1 MESRNA
7 LGFNFKTWE
16 RIHSVLREGIV
27 ALMQNSFPQANP
39 LSSTANGTS
48 SALISANFTT
58 LLKNIERLTD
68 LCTIA
73 RNMLATKELA
83 QDLASLSRVE
93 KQIMMLIDTSV
104 RVTARGYDGPIDGCD
119 RQSQE
124 RWQKVVKACRFSNL
138 LPPRRRWLC
147 KYWGGLLILD
157 LR

>member
-1 MESRNA
+1 MLRHNPRVSCSPSWSLPPTNLKSRSA

-16 RIHSVLREGIV
+16 RLYSVFREGIV
-27 ALMQNSFPQANP
+27 ALMQSSFPQVNP
-39 LSSTANGTS
+39 LSPTVNGTS

-58 LLKNIERLTD
+58 LIRNIERLTD
-68 LCTIA
+68 LCTVA

-124 RWQKVVKACRFSNL
+124 RWQKVVKACES
-138 LPPRRRWLC
+138 
-147 KYWGGLLILD
+147 
-157 LR
+157 